1 MKKSL
6 LAYFQTLYFKKS
18 FFLLSSSL
26 FFTLVALFALVLT
39 AYSTFSLR
47 QFEREVDDF
56 SNVTVEHAGRIIQQA
71 TSALDILEEGFP
83 PYCDNFHLGLLR
95 KVAYD
100 NDYIQDVVYIDGNRP
115 RCSSMMND
123 INTMF
128 LPEPDF
134 RYKDIYNIWYKVES
148 PLNKNKPMIY
158 VGATRHLVVLNP
170 RSFLDVPSYSY
181 NIRYA
186 LLEKNKLDGRVILS
200 DSMSSSIYS
209 RLTAGGNNPDRF
221 YIDDKYYVL
230 KPLPDS
236 DLALM
241 VRADKPVKLSF
252 YLTIFFSALPI
263 FMLISLLLS
272 EVISRKSLAIQSPRY
287 VLNQA
292 LRQKEFELHYQP
304 IIKLDTAQVVGCEA
318 LIRWRHS
325 DGRLITPDSFIPMIR
340 QVGLMKELTFFV
352 INEALQT
359 ANVLR
364 HRYPE
369 MFVSINLEAAEFEDI
384 AVFNYL
390 VEQIA
395 VYDLDGANVNVELTE
410 SSMIE
415 PQKAAPMVELYQ
427 QKGVDVAI
435 DDFGTGYS
443 GLSYLERV
451 KANKLKI
458 DKSFVG
464 NISDH
469 SPTDIVLSHIVS
481 MAHCLNLHI
490 VAEGIETPAQEAY
503 LKSLG
508 VAYAQGWLYSKALTQ
523 EDLLAFLAARS
534 ETVLEGQ

>member
-39 AYSTFSLR
+39 VYSTFSLR

-56 SNVTVEHAGRIIQQA
+56 SNVTVEHAGKIILQA

-134 RYKDIYNIWYKVES
+134 RYKDIYNIWYKIES

-252 YLTIFFSALPI
+252 YLTVFFSALPI

-364 HRYPE
+364 NRYPE

-384 AVFNYL
+384 DVFNYL
-390 VEQIA
+390 VEQVAI
-395 VYDLDGANVNVELTE
+395 YELDGANVNVELTE

-427 QKGVDVAI
+427 QKGIDVAI

-490 VAEGIETPAQEAY
+490 VAEGIETPVQEAY

-523 EDLLAFLAARS
+523 EDLLAFLAAKG
-534 ETVLEGQ
+534 ETASDEP

>member
-39 AYSTFSLR
+39 VYSTFSLR

-100 NDYIQDVVYIDGNRP
+100 NNYIQDVVYIDGNRP

-134 RYKDIYNIWYKVES
+134 RYKDIYNIWYKIES

-252 YLTIFFSALPI
+252 YLTVFFSALPI

-272 EVISRKSLAIQSPRY
+272 EVISRKSLVIQSPRY

-364 HRYPE
+364 NRYPE

-384 AVFNYL
+384 DVFNYL
-390 VEQIA
+390 VEQVAI
-395 VYDLDGANVNVELTE
+395 YELDGANVNVELTE

-458 DKSFVG
+458 DKSFIG

-490 VAEGIETPAQEAY
+490 VAEGVETPAQEAY

-523 EDLLAFLAARS
+523 EALITFLAERGEAAS
-534 ETVLEGQ
+534 DAS

>member
-26 FFTLVALFALVLT
+26 FFTLVALFALVL
-39 AYSTFSLR
+39 AVYSTFSLR
-47 QFEREVDDF
+47 QFEGEVDDF
-56 SNVTVEHAGRIIQQA
+56 SDVTVEHAGKIIQQA
-71 TSALDILEEGFP
+71 TSALDILEQKFP
-83 PYCDNFHLGLLR
+83 PYCDNPHLDLLR
-95 KVAYD
+95 KIAYD

-115 RCSSMMND
+115 RCSSMLSE

-128 LPEPDF
+128 LPAPDF
-134 RYKDIYNIWYKVES
+134 HYKDVYDIWYKIES

-181 NIRYA
+181 NIQYA
-186 LLEKNKLDGRVILS
+186 LLEKNKQDGRVILS
-200 DSMSSSIYS
+200 DLMSGNIYS

-236 DLALM
+236 DLALV
-241 VRADKPVKLSF
+241 VRADKPANFSF

-263 FMLISLLLS
+263 FMLISLMLS
-272 EVISRKSLAIQSPRY
+272 EIISRKSLTIQSPRY

-325 DGRLITPDSFIPMIR
+325 DGHLITPDSFIPMIR
-340 QVGLMKELTFFV
+340 QVGLMKALTLFI

-359 ANVLR
+359 ASVLKKS
-364 HRYPE
+364 YPD
-369 MFVSINLEAAEFEDI
+369 MFVSINLEAAEFEDMS
-384 AVFNYL
+384 VFNYL
-390 VEQIA
+390 VEQVA
-395 VYDLDGANVNVELTE
+395 VYELKGANVNVELTE
-410 SSMIE
+410 SSMVE

-427 QKGVDVAI
+427 QQGIDVAI

-523 EDLLAFLAARS
+523 EALITFLAEKG
-534 ETVLEGQ
+534 ETASDES

>member
-18 FFLLSSSL
+18 FFLLSASL
-26 FFTLVALFALVLT
+26 LFILASLFALVL
-39 AYSTFSLR
+39 AVYSTFALR
-47 QFEREVDDF
+47 QFESEVDNF
-56 SNVTVEHAGRIIQQA
+56 SNVTVEHAGKIILQA
-71 TSALDILEEGFP
+71 TSALDILEKHIP
-83 PYCDNFHLGLLR
+83 PYCDNPHLGLLR
-95 KVAYD
+95 KIAYD

-115 RCSSMMND
+115 RCSSMLSE

-128 LPEPDF
+128 LPAPDF
-134 RYKDIYNIWYKVES
+134 RYENRYDIWYKIES
-148 PLNKNKPMIY
+148 PLNKNKTMIY

-181 NIRYA
+181 NIQYA
-186 LLEKNKLDGRVILS
+186 LLEKNKRDGRVILS
-200 DSMSSSIYS
+200 DLMSSDVYS
-209 RLTAGGNNPDRF
+209 RLIAGGNNPDRF
-221 YIDDKYYVL
+221 YIGDKYYVQ
-230 KPLPDS
+230 KPLSNS
-236 DLALM
+236 DLAL
-241 VRADKPVKLSF
+241 VVSAERAISLSC
-252 YLTIFFSALPI
+252 YLKIFFSALPI
-263 FMLISLLLS
+263 FLLLS
-272 EVISRKSLAIQSPRY
+272 LILSTIIFRKSLAIQSPRY

-304 IIKLDTAQVVGCEA
+304 IIKLDTAQIVGCEA
-318 LIRWRHS
+318 LIRWRHA

-359 ANVLR
+359 ASVLKKS
-364 HRYPE
+364 YPA
-369 MFVSINLEAAEFEDI
+369 MFVSINLEAAEFEDMS
-384 AVFNYL
+384 VFNYL
-390 VEQIA
+390 VEHIA
-395 VYDLDGANVNVELTE
+395 AHDLEGANVNVELTE

-464 NISDH
+464 NINDH

-490 VAEGIETPAQEAY
+490 VAEGIETPVQEAY

-523 EDLLAFLAARS
+523 EALMAFLAARG
-534 ETVLEGQ
+534 ETVSDGQ

>member
-39 AYSTFSLR
+39 VYSTFSLR

-100 NDYIQDVVYIDGNRP
+100 NNYIQDVVYIDGNRP

-134 RYKDIYNIWYKVES
+134 RYKDIYNIWYKIES

-252 YLTIFFSALPI
+252 YLTVFFSALPI

-364 HRYPE
+364 NRYPE

-384 AVFNYL
+384 DVFNYL
-390 VEQIA
+390 VEQVAI
-395 VYDLDGANVNVELTE
+395 YELDGANVNVELTE

-427 QKGVDVAI
+427 QKGIDVAI

-523 EDLLAFLAARS
+523 EDLLAFLAAKG
-534 ETVLEGQ
+534 ETVSDEP

>member
-6 LAYFQTLYFKKS
+6 LAYFQTFYFKKN

-26 FFTLVALFALVLT
+26 LFILASLFALVL
-39 AYSTFSLR
+39 AVYATFTLR
-47 QFEREVDDF
+47 QFENEVDDF
-56 SNVTVEHAGRIIQQA
+56 SSVTVEHAGKIILQA
-71 TSALDILEEGFP
+71 TSALDILEQKFS
-83 PYCDNFHLGLLR
+83 PYCDDLHLGLLR
-95 KVAYD
+95 KIAYD
-100 NDYIQDVVYIDGNRP
+100 NDYIQDVVYIDGNRL
-115 RCSSMMND
+115 RCSSMMSE
-123 INTMF
+123 INSMF
-128 LPEPDF
+128 LPSPDF
-134 RYKDIYNIWYKVES
+134 HYKNNYNIWYKIES
-148 PLNKNKPMIY
+148 PLNRNKPMIY

-181 NIRYA
+181 NIQYA
-186 LLEKNKLDGRVILS
+186 LLEKNKGDGRVILS
-200 DSMSSSIYS
+200 DLMSDDIYS
-209 RLTAGGNNPDRF
+209 RLVVGDNNPERF
-221 YIDDKYYVL
+221 YIGDKYYVL

-236 DLALM
+236 DLAL
-241 VRADKPVKLSF
+241 VVSADQSTSLSF
-252 YLTIFFSALPI
+252 YLKIFFSALPI
-263 FMLISLLLS
+263 FLLLS
-272 EVISRKSLAIQSPRY
+272 LVLSILISKKSLTIQSPIY
-287 VLNQA
+287 VLRQA

-325 DGRLITPDSFIPMIR
+325 DGHLITPDSFIPMIR
-340 QVGLMKELTFFV
+340 QVGLMKELTLFV

-359 ANVLR
+359 ASVLKKSD
-364 HRYPE
+364 PD
-369 MFVSINLEAAEFEDI
+369 MFVSINLEAAEFEDMS
-384 AVFNYL
+384 VFNYL
-390 VEQIA
+390 VEQVA

-427 QKGVDVAI
+427 QKGIDVAI

-490 VAEGIETPAQEAY
+490 VAEGIETPIQEAY

-523 EDLLAFLAARS
+523 EALIAFLAARE
-534 ETVLEGQ
+534 ETTSDGQ

>member
-26 FFTLVALFALVLT
+26 FFTLVALFALVL
-39 AYSTFSLR
+39 AVYSTFSLR
-47 QFEREVDDF
+47 QFEGEVDDF
-56 SNVTVEHAGRIIQQA
+56 SDATVEHAGKIIQQA
-71 TSALDILEEGFP
+71 TSALDILEQKFP
-83 PYCDNFHLGLLR
+83 PYCDNPHLDLLR
-95 KVAYD
+95 KIAYD

-115 RCSSMMND
+115 RCSSMLSE

-128 LPEPDF
+128 LPAPDF
-134 RYKDIYNIWYKVES
+134 HYKDVYDIWYKIES

-181 NIRYA
+181 NIQYA
-186 LLEKNKLDGRVILS
+186 LLEKNKQDGRVILS
-200 DSMSSSIYS
+200 DLMSGNIYS

-236 DLALM
+236 DLALV
-241 VRADKPVKLSF
+241 VRADKPANFSF

-263 FMLISLLLS
+263 FMLISLMLS
-272 EVISRKSLAIQSPRY
+272 EIISRKSLTIQSPRY

-325 DGRLITPDSFIPMIR
+325 DGHLITPDSFIPMIR
-340 QVGLMKELTFFV
+340 QVGLMKALTLFI

-359 ANVLR
+359 ASVLKKS
-364 HRYPE
+364 YPD
-369 MFVSINLEAAEFEDI
+369 MFVSINLEAAEFEDMS
-384 AVFNYL
+384 VFNYL
-390 VEQIA
+390 VEQVA
-395 VYDLDGANVNVELTE
+395 VYELKGANVNVELTE

-427 QKGVDVAI
+427 QQGIDVAI

-523 EDLLAFLAARS
+523 EALITFLAEKG
-534 ETVLEGQ
+534 ETASDES

>member
-39 AYSTFSLR
+39 VYSTFSLR

-56 SNVTVEHAGRIIQQA
+56 SNVTVEHAGKIILQA

-100 NDYIQDVVYIDGNRP
+100 NNYIQDVVYIDGNRP

-134 RYKDIYNIWYKVES
+134 RYKDIYNIWYKIES

-252 YLTIFFSALPI
+252 YLTVFFSALPI

-287 VLNQA
+287 VLNQV

-364 HRYPE
+364 NRYPE

-384 AVFNYL
+384 DVFNYL
-390 VEQIA
+390 VEQVAI
-395 VYDLDGANVNVELTE
+395 YELDGANVNVELTE

-427 QKGVDVAI
+427 QKGIDVAI

>member
-39 AYSTFSLR
+39 VYSTFSLR

-100 NDYIQDVVYIDGNRP
+100 NNYIQDVVYIDGNRP

-134 RYKDIYNIWYKVES
+134 RYKDIYNIWYKIES

-252 YLTIFFSALPI
+252 YLTVFFSALPI

-364 HRYPE
+364 NRYPE

-390 VEQIA
+390 VEQVAI
-395 VYDLDGANVNVELTE
+395 YELDGANVNVELTE

-427 QKGVDVAI
+427 QKGIDVAI

>member
-39 AYSTFSLR
+39 VYSTFSLR

-100 NDYIQDVVYIDGNRP
+100 NNYIQDVVYIDGNRP

-134 RYKDIYNIWYKVES
+134 RYKDIYNIWYKIES

-340 QVGLMKELTFFV
+340 QVGLMKALTLFV

-359 ANVLR
+359 ASVLR
-364 HRYPE
+364 NRYPE

-384 AVFNYL
+384 DVFNYL
-390 VEQIA
+390 VEQLAI
-395 VYDLDGANVNVELTE
+395 YELDGANVNVELTE

-427 QKGVDVAI
+427 QKGIDVAI

-523 EDLLAFLAARS
+523 EDLLAFLAAKG
-534 ETVLEGQ
+534 ETASDEP

>member
-6 LAYFQTLYFKKS
+6 LAYFQTLYFKKN

-26 FFTLVALFALVLT
+26 LFILASLFALVL
-39 AYSTFSLR
+39 AVYATFTLR
-47 QFEREVDDF
+47 QFENEVDDF
-56 SNVTVEHAGRIIQQA
+56 SSVTVEHAGKIILQA
-71 TSALDILEEGFP
+71 TSALDILEQKFP
-83 PYCDNFHLGLLR
+83 PYCDDLHLGLLR
-95 KVAYD
+95 KIAYD
-100 NDYIQDVVYIDGNRP
+100 NDYIQDVVYIDGNRL
-115 RCSSMMND
+115 RCSSMMSE
-123 INTMF
+123 INSMF
-128 LPEPDF
+128 LPSPDF
-134 RYKDIYNIWYKVES
+134 HYKNNYNIWYKIES
-148 PLNKNKPMIY
+148 PLNRNKPMIY

-181 NIRYA
+181 NIQYA
-186 LLEKNKLDGRVILS
+186 LLEKNKGDGRVILS
-200 DSMSSSIYS
+200 DLMSDDIYS
-209 RLTAGGNNPDRF
+209 RLVVGDNNPERF
-221 YIDDKYYVL
+221 YIGDKYYVL

-236 DLALM
+236 DLAL
-241 VRADKPVKLSF
+241 VVSADQSTSLSF
-252 YLTIFFSALPI
+252 YLKIFFSALPI
-263 FMLISLLLS
+263 FLLLS
-272 EVISRKSLAIQSPRY
+272 LVLSILISKKSLTIQSPLY
-287 VLNQA
+287 VLRQA

-325 DGRLITPDSFIPMIR
+325 DGHLITPDSFIPMIR
-340 QVGLMKELTFFV
+340 QVGLMKELTLFV

-359 ANVLR
+359 ASVLKKSD
-364 HRYPE
+364 PD
-369 MFVSINLEAAEFEDI
+369 MFVSINLEAAEFEDMS
-384 AVFNYL
+384 VFNYL
-390 VEQIA
+390 VEQVA

-427 QKGVDVAI
+427 QKGIDVAI

-464 NISDH
+464 NIRDH

-490 VAEGIETPAQEAY
+490 VAEGIETPIQEAY

-523 EDLLAFLAARS
+523 EALIAFLAARE
-534 ETVLEGQ
+534 ETASDGQ

>member
-1 MKKSL
+1 M
-6 LAYFQTLYFKKS
+6 
-18 FFLLSSSL
+18 
-26 FFTLVALFALVLT
+26 ALFALVLT

-252 YLTIFFSALPI
+252 YLTVFFSALPI

-364 HRYPE
+364 NRYPE

-384 AVFNYL
+384 DVFNYL
-390 VEQIA
+390 VEQVAI
-395 VYDLDGANVNVELTE
+395 YELDGANVNVELTE

-427 QKGVDVAI
+427 QKGIDVAI

>member
-26 FFTLVALFALVLT
+26 FFTLVALFALVL
-39 AYSTFSLR
+39 AVYSTFSLR
-47 QFEREVDDF
+47 QFEGEVDDF
-56 SNVTVEHAGRIIQQA
+56 SDVTVEHAGKIIQQA
-71 TSALDILEEGFP
+71 TSALDILEQKFP
-83 PYCDNFHLGLLR
+83 PYCDNPHLDLLR
-95 KVAYD
+95 KIAYD

-115 RCSSMMND
+115 RCSSMLSE

-134 RYKDIYNIWYKVES
+134 HYKDVYDIWYKIES

-181 NIRYA
+181 NIQYA
-186 LLEKNKLDGRVILS
+186 LLEKNKQDGRVILS
-200 DSMSSSIYS
+200 DLMSGNIYS

-236 DLALM
+236 DLALV
-241 VRADKPVKLSF
+241 VRADKPANFSF

-263 FMLISLLLS
+263 FMLISLMLS
-272 EVISRKSLAIQSPRY
+272 EIISRKSLTIQSPRY

-325 DGRLITPDSFIPMIR
+325 DGHLITPDSFIPMIR
-340 QVGLMKELTFFV
+340 QVGLMKALTLFI

-359 ANVLR
+359 ASVLKKS
-364 HRYPE
+364 YPD
-369 MFVSINLEAAEFEDI
+369 MFVSINLEAAEFEDMS
-384 AVFNYL
+384 VFNYL
-390 VEQIA
+390 VEQVA
-395 VYDLDGANVNVELTE
+395 VYELKGANVNVELTE

-427 QKGVDVAI
+427 QQGIDVAI

-523 EDLLAFLAARS
+523 EALITFLAEKG
-534 ETVLEGQ
+534 ETVSDES

>member
-26 FFTLVALFALVLT
+26 FFTLVALFALVLA

-47 QFEREVDDF
+47 QFEGEVDDF
-56 SNVTVEHAGRIIQQA
+56 SNVTVEHAGKIIQQA
-71 TSALDILEEGFP
+71 TSALDILEQKFP
-83 PYCDNFHLGLLR
+83 PYCDNPHLDLLR
-95 KVAYD
+95 KIAYD

-115 RCSSMMND
+115 RCSSMLSD

-134 RYKDIYNIWYKVES
+134 HYKNSYNIWYKIES

-181 NIRYA
+181 NIQYA
-186 LLEKNKLDGRVILS
+186 LLEKNKQDGRVILS
-200 DSMSSSIYS
+200 DLMSGNIYS
-209 RLTAGGNNPDRF
+209 RLTAGGNTPDRF

-236 DLALM
+236 DLAL
-241 VRADKPVKLSF
+241 VIRADKPAKFSF

-263 FMLISLLLS
+263 FMLISLMLS
-272 EVISRKSLAIQSPRY
+272 EIISRKSLTIQSPRY

-325 DGRLITPDSFIPMIR
+325 DGHLITPDSFIPMIR
-340 QVGLMKELTFFV
+340 QVGLMKALTLFV

-359 ANVLR
+359 ACVLKKS
-364 HRYPE
+364 YPD
-369 MFVSINLEAAEFEDI
+369 MFVSINLEAAEFEDMS
-384 AVFNYL
+384 VFNYL
-390 VEQIA
+390 VEQVAI
-395 VYDLDGANVNVELTE
+395 YDLDGANVNVELTE

-427 QKGVDVAI
+427 QQGIDVAI

-458 DKSFVG
+458 DKSFIG

-490 VAEGIETPAQEAY
+490 VAEGVETPAQEAY

-523 EDLLAFLAARS
+523 EALVTFLAEKG
-534 ETVLEGQ
+534 ETASDES

>member
-6 LAYFQTLYFKKS
+6 LAYFQALYFKKS

-26 FFTLVALFALVLT
+26 FFTLVALFALVL
-39 AYSTFSLR
+39 AVYSTFSLR
-47 QFEREVDDF
+47 QFEGEVDDF
-56 SNVTVEHAGRIIQQA
+56 SDVTVEHAGKIIQQA
-71 TSALDILEEGFP
+71 TSALDILEQKFP
-83 PYCDNFHLGLLR
+83 PYCDNPHLDLLR
-95 KVAYD
+95 KIAYD

-115 RCSSMMND
+115 RCSSMLSE

-128 LPEPDF
+128 LPAPDF
-134 RYKDIYNIWYKVES
+134 HYKDVYDIWYKIES

-181 NIRYA
+181 NIQYA
-186 LLEKNKLDGRVILS
+186 LLEKNKQDGRVILS
-200 DSMSSSIYS
+200 DLMSGNIYS

-236 DLALM
+236 DLALV
-241 VRADKPVKLSF
+241 VRADKPANFSF

-263 FMLISLLLS
+263 FMLISLMLS
-272 EVISRKSLAIQSPRY
+272 EIISRKSLTIQSPRY

-325 DGRLITPDSFIPMIR
+325 DGHLITPDSFIPMIR
-340 QVGLMKELTFFV
+340 QVGLMKALTLFI

-359 ANVLR
+359 ASVLKKS
-364 HRYPE
+364 YPD
-369 MFVSINLEAAEFEDI
+369 MFVSINLEAAEFEDMS
-384 AVFNYL
+384 VFNYL
-390 VEQIA
+390 VEQVA
-395 VYDLDGANVNVELTE
+395 VYELKGANVNVELTE
-410 SSMIE
+410 SSMVE

-427 QKGVDVAI
+427 QQGIDVAI

-523 EDLLAFLAARS
+523 EALITFLAEKG
-534 ETVLEGQ
+534 ETASDES

>member
-252 YLTIFFSALPI
+252 YLTVFFSALPI

-364 HRYPE
+364 NRYPE

-384 AVFNYL
+384 DVFNYL
-390 VEQIA
+390 VEQVAI
-395 VYDLDGANVNVELTE
+395 YELDGANVNVELTE

>member
-6 LAYFQTLYFKKS
+6 LAYFQTLYFKKN
-18 FFLLSSSL
+18 FFLLSASL
-26 FFTLVALFALVLT
+26 LFILASLFALVLT
-39 AYSTFSLR
+39 VYSTFTLR
-47 QFEREVDDF
+47 QFESEVDNF
-56 SNVTVEHAGRIIQQA
+56 SNVTVEHAEKIMLQA
-71 TSALDILEEGFP
+71 TSALDVLETYIP
-83 PYCDNFHLGLLR
+83 PYCDNPHLGLLR
-95 KVAYD
+95 KIAYD

-115 RCSSMMND
+115 RCSSMLNE
-123 INTMF
+123 IRTMF
-128 LPEPDF
+128 LPVPDF
-134 RYKDIYNIWYKVES
+134 RYENRYDIWYKIES
-148 PLNKNKPMIY
+148 PLNKNKTMIY

-181 NIRYA
+181 NIQYA
-186 LLEKNKLDGRVILS
+186 LLEKNKRDGRVILS
-200 DSMSSSIYS
+200 DLMSSDVYS
-209 RLTAGGNNPDRF
+209 RLIAGGNNPDRF
-221 YIDDKYYVL
+221 YIGDKYYVQ
-230 KPLPDS
+230 KPLSNS
-236 DLALM
+236 DLAL
-241 VRADKPVKLSF
+241 VVSADRATSFSF
-252 YLTIFFSALPI
+252 YLKIFLFVLPV
-263 FMLISLLLS
+263 FLLLS
-272 EVISRKSLAIQSPRY
+272 LILSTLISKKSLAIQSPRY
-287 VLNQA
+287 VFNQA
-292 LRQKEFELHYQP
+292 LRQKEFELYYQP
-304 IIKLDTAQVVGCEA
+304 IIKLDTAQIVGCEA
-318 LIRWRHS
+318 LIRWRHA

-359 ANVLR
+359 ASILKK
-364 HRYPE
+364 RYPA

-384 AVFNYL
+384 SVFNYL
-390 VEQIA
+390 VEHIA
-395 VYDLDGANVNVELTE
+395 AHDLEGANVNVELTE

-427 QKGVDVAI
+427 QQGIDVAI

-464 NISDH
+464 NINDH

-490 VAEGIETPAQEAY
+490 VAEGIETPVQEAY

-523 EDLLAFLAARS
+523 EALMAFLAARG
-534 ETVLEGQ
+534 ETVSDGQ

>member
-39 AYSTFSLR
+39 VYSTFSLR

-100 NDYIQDVVYIDGNRP
+100 NNYIQDVVYIDGNRP

-384 AVFNYL
+384 DVFNYL
-390 VEQIA
+390 VEQVAI
-395 VYDLDGANVNVELTE
+395 YELDGANVNVELTE

>member
-6 LAYFQTLYFKKS
+6 LAYFQALYFKKS

-26 FFTLVALFALVLT
+26 FFTLVALFALVL
-39 AYSTFSLR
+39 AVYSTFSLR
-47 QFEREVDDF
+47 QFEGEVDDF
-56 SNVTVEHAGRIIQQA
+56 SDVTVEHAGKIIQQA
-71 TSALDILEEGFP
+71 TSALDILEQKFP
-83 PYCDNFHLGLLR
+83 PYCDNPHLDLLR
-95 KVAYD
+95 KIAYD

-115 RCSSMMND
+115 RCSSMLSE

-128 LPEPDF
+128 LPAPDF
-134 RYKDIYNIWYKVES
+134 HYKDVYDIWYKIES

-181 NIRYA
+181 NIQYA
-186 LLEKNKLDGRVILS
+186 LLEKNKQDGRVILS
-200 DSMSSSIYS
+200 DLMSGNIYS

-236 DLALM
+236 DLALV
-241 VRADKPVKLSF
+241 VRADKPANFSF

-263 FMLISLLLS
+263 FMLISLMLS
-272 EVISRKSLAIQSPRY
+272 EIISRKSLTIQSPRY

-325 DGRLITPDSFIPMIR
+325 DGHLITPDSFIPMIR
-340 QVGLMKELTFFV
+340 QVGLMKALTLFI

-359 ANVLR
+359 ASVLKKS
-364 HRYPE
+364 YPD
-369 MFVSINLEAAEFEDI
+369 MFVSINLEAAEFEDMS
-384 AVFNYL
+384 VFNYL
-390 VEQIA
+390 VEQVA
-395 VYDLDGANVNVELTE
+395 VYELKGANVNVELTE

-427 QKGVDVAI
+427 QQGIDVAI

-523 EDLLAFLAARS
+523 EALITFLAEKG
-534 ETVLEGQ
+534 ETVSDES

>member
-1 MKKSL
+1 MKKSP
-6 LAYFQTLYFKKS
+6 LAYFQTLYFKKN

-26 FFTLVALFALVLT
+26 LFILASLFALVL
-39 AYSTFSLR
+39 AVYATFTLR
-47 QFEREVDDF
+47 QFENEVDDF
-56 SNVTVEHAGRIIQQA
+56 SSVTVEHAGKIILQA
-71 TSALDILEEGFP
+71 TSALDILEKKFP
-83 PYCDNFHLGLLR
+83 PYCDDLHLGLLR
-95 KVAYD
+95 KIAYD
-100 NDYIQDVVYIDGNRP
+100 NDYIQDVVYIDGNRL
-115 RCSSMMND
+115 RCSSMMSE
-123 INTMF
+123 INSMF
-128 LPEPDF
+128 LPSPDF
-134 RYKDIYNIWYKVES
+134 HYKNNYNIWYKIES
-148 PLNKNKPMIY
+148 PLNRNKPMIY

-181 NIRYA
+181 NIQYA
-186 LLEKNKLDGRVILS
+186 LLEKNKGDGRVILS
-200 DSMSSSIYS
+200 DLMSDDIYS
-209 RLTAGGNNPDRF
+209 RLVVGDNNPERF
-221 YIDDKYYVL
+221 YIGDKYYVL

-236 DLALM
+236 DLAL
-241 VRADKPVKLSF
+241 VVSADQSTSLSF
-252 YLTIFFSALPI
+252 YLKIFFSALPI
-263 FMLISLLLS
+263 FLLLS
-272 EVISRKSLAIQSPRY
+272 LVLSILISKKSLTIQSPLY
-287 VLNQA
+287 VLRQA

-325 DGRLITPDSFIPMIR
+325 DGHLITPDSFIPMIR
-340 QVGLMKELTFFV
+340 QVGLMKELTLFV

-359 ANVLR
+359 ASVLKKSD
-364 HRYPE
+364 PD
-369 MFVSINLEAAEFEDI
+369 MFVSINLEAAEFEDMS
-384 AVFNYL
+384 VFNYL
-390 VEQIA
+390 VEQVA

-427 QKGVDVAI
+427 QKGIDVAI

-464 NISDH
+464 NISGH

-490 VAEGIETPAQEAY
+490 VAEGIETPIQEAY

-523 EDLLAFLAARS
+523 EALIAFLAARE
-534 ETVLEGQ
+534 ETASDGQ

>member
-26 FFTLVALFALVLT
+26 FFTLVALFALVL
-39 AYSTFSLR
+39 AVYSTFSLR
-47 QFEREVDDF
+47 QFEGEVDDF
-56 SNVTVEHAGRIIQQA
+56 SDVTVEHAGKIIQQA
-71 TSALDILEEGFP
+71 TSALDILEQKFP
-83 PYCDNFHLGLLR
+83 PYCDNPHLDLLR
-95 KVAYD
+95 KIAYD

-115 RCSSMMND
+115 RCSSMLSE

-134 RYKDIYNIWYKVES
+134 HYKDVYDIWYKIES

-181 NIRYA
+181 NIQYA
-186 LLEKNKLDGRVILS
+186 LLEKNKQDGRVILS
-200 DSMSSSIYS
+200 DLMSGNIYS

-236 DLALM
+236 DLALV
-241 VRADKPVKLSF
+241 VRADKPASFSF

-263 FMLISLLLS
+263 FMLISLMLS
-272 EVISRKSLAIQSPRY
+272 EIISRKSLTIQSPRY

-325 DGRLITPDSFIPMIR
+325 DGHLITPDSFIPMIR
-340 QVGLMKELTFFV
+340 QVGLMKALTLFI

-359 ANVLR
+359 ASVLKKS
-364 HRYPE
+364 YPD
-369 MFVSINLEAAEFEDI
+369 MFVSINLEAAEFEDMS
-384 AVFNYL
+384 VFNYL
-390 VEQIA
+390 VEQVA
-395 VYDLDGANVNVELTE
+395 VYELKGVNVNVELTE

-427 QKGVDVAI
+427 QQGIDVAI

-490 VAEGIETPAQEAY
+490 VAEGIEAPAQEAY

-523 EDLLAFLAARS
+523 EALITFLAEKG
-534 ETVLEGQ
+534 ETASDES

>member
-6 LAYFQTLYFKKS
+6 LAYFQTLYFKKN

-26 FFTLVALFALVLT
+26 LFILASLFALVL
-39 AYSTFSLR
+39 AVYATFTLR
-47 QFEREVDDF
+47 QFENEVDDF
-56 SNVTVEHAGRIIQQA
+56 SSVTVEHAGKIILQA
-71 TSALDILEEGFP
+71 TSALDILEQKFP
-83 PYCDNFHLGLLR
+83 PYCDDLHLGLLR
-95 KVAYD
+95 KIAYD
-100 NDYIQDVVYIDGNRP
+100 NDYIQDVVYIDGNRL
-115 RCSSMMND
+115 RCSSMMSE
-123 INTMF
+123 INSMF
-128 LPEPDF
+128 LPSPDF
-134 RYKDIYNIWYKVES
+134 YYKNNYNIWYKIES
-148 PLNKNKPMIY
+148 PLNRNKPMIY

-181 NIRYA
+181 NIQYA
-186 LLEKNKLDGRVILS
+186 LLEKNKGDGRVILS
-200 DSMSSSIYS
+200 DLMSDDIYS
-209 RLTAGGNNPDRF
+209 RLVVGDNNPERF
-221 YIDDKYYVL
+221 YIGDKYYVL

-236 DLALM
+236 DLAL
-241 VRADKPVKLSF
+241 VVSADQSTYLSF
-252 YLTIFFSALPI
+252 YLKIFFSALPI
-263 FMLISLLLS
+263 FLLLS
-272 EVISRKSLAIQSPRY
+272 LVLSILISKKSLTIQSPLY
-287 VLNQA
+287 VLRQA

-325 DGRLITPDSFIPMIR
+325 DGHLITPDSFIPMIR
-340 QVGLMKELTFFV
+340 QVGLMKELTLFV

-359 ANVLR
+359 ASVLKKSD
-364 HRYPE
+364 PD
-369 MFVSINLEAAEFEDI
+369 MFVSINLEAAEFEDMS
-384 AVFNYL
+384 VFNYL
-390 VEQIA
+390 VEQVA
-395 VYDLDGANVNVELTE
+395 VYDLNGANVNVELTE

-427 QKGVDVAI
+427 QKGIDVAI

-508 VAYAQGWLYSKALTQ
+508 VAYAQGWLYSKALTK
-523 EDLLAFLAARS
+523 EALIAFLAARD
-534 ETVLEGQ
+534 ETVSDEP

>member
-364 HRYPE
+364 NRYPE

-384 AVFNYL
+384 DVFNYL
-390 VEQIA
+390 VEQVAI
-395 VYDLDGANVNVELTE
+395 YELDGANVNVELTE

-427 QKGVDVAI
+427 QKGIDVAI

>member
-26 FFTLVALFALVLT
+26 FFTLVALFALVL
-39 AYSTFSLR
+39 AVYSTFSLR
-47 QFEREVDDF
+47 QFEGEVDDF
-56 SNVTVEHAGRIIQQA
+56 SDVTVEHAGKIIQQA
-71 TSALDILEEGFP
+71 TSALDILEQKFP
-83 PYCDNFHLGLLR
+83 PYCDNPHLDLLR
-95 KVAYD
+95 KIAYD

-115 RCSSMMND
+115 RCSSMLSE

-128 LPEPDF
+128 LPAPDF
-134 RYKDIYNIWYKVES
+134 HYKDVYDIWYKIES

-181 NIRYA
+181 NIQYA
-186 LLEKNKLDGRVILS
+186 LLEKNKQDGRVILS
-200 DSMSSSIYS
+200 DLMSGNIYS

-236 DLALM
+236 DLALV
-241 VRADKPVKLSF
+241 VRADKPASFSF
-252 YLTIFFSALPI
+252 YLTIFFSALPV
-263 FMLISLLLS
+263 FMLISLMLS
-272 EVISRKSLAIQSPRY
+272 EIISRKSLTIQSPRY

-325 DGRLITPDSFIPMIR
+325 DGHLITPDSFIPMIR
-340 QVGLMKELTFFV
+340 QVGLMKALTLFI

-359 ANVLR
+359 ASVLKKS
-364 HRYPE
+364 YPD
-369 MFVSINLEAAEFEDI
+369 MFVSINLEAAEFEDMS
-384 AVFNYL
+384 VFNYL
-390 VEQIA
+390 VEQVA
-395 VYDLDGANVNVELTE
+395 VYELKGANVNVELTE

-427 QKGVDVAI
+427 QQGIDVAI

-523 EDLLAFLAARS
+523 EALITFLAEKG
-534 ETVLEGQ
+534 ETASDES

>member
-39 AYSTFSLR
+39 VYSTFSLR

-364 HRYPE
+364 NRYPE
-369 MFVSINLEAAEFEDI
+369 MFASINLEAAEFEDI
-384 AVFNYL
+384 DVFNYL
-390 VEQIA
+390 VEQVAI
-395 VYDLDGANVNVELTE
+395 YELDGANVNVELTE

-427 QKGVDVAI
+427 QKGIDVAI

>member
-39 AYSTFSLR
+39 VYSTFSLR

-252 YLTIFFSALPI
+252 YLTVFFSALPI

-364 HRYPE
+364 NRYPE

-384 AVFNYL
+384 DVFNYL
-390 VEQIA
+390 VEQVAI
-395 VYDLDGANVNVELTE
+395 YELDGANVNVELTE

-427 QKGVDVAI
+427 QKGIDVAI

>member
-39 AYSTFSLR
+39 VYSTFSLR

-272 EVISRKSLAIQSPRY
+272 EVISRKSLVIQSPRY

-340 QVGLMKELTFFV
+340 QVGLMKDLTFFV

-364 HRYPE
+364 NRYPE

-384 AVFNYL
+384 DVFNYL
-390 VEQIA
+390 VEQVAI
-395 VYDLDGANVNVELTE
+395 YELDGANVNVELTE

-427 QKGVDVAI
+427 QKGIDVAI

>member
-39 AYSTFSLR
+39 VYSTFSLR

-384 AVFNYL
+384 DVFNYL
-390 VEQIA
+390 VEQVAI
-395 VYDLDGANVNVELTE
+395 YELDGANVNVELTE

>member
-26 FFTLVALFALVLT
+26 FFILVALFALVLA

-47 QFEREVDDF
+47 QFEHEVDDF
-56 SNVTVEHAGRIIQQA
+56 SNVTVKHAEKIIQQA
-71 TSALDILEEGFP
+71 TSALDILEKNYP

-100 NDYIQDVVYIDGNRP
+100 NDYIQDIVYIDGNRP

-252 YLTIFFSALPI
+252 YLTIFFSVLPV

-272 EVISRKSLAIQSPRY
+272 EIITRKYLVIQSPRY
-287 VLNQA
+287 VFNQA

-340 QVGLMKELTFFV
+340 QVGLMKELTLFV

-359 ANVLR
+359 ACVLR
-364 HRYPE
+364 NRYPE

-534 ETVLEGQ
+534 ETILEGQ

>member
-1 MKKSL
+1 M
-6 LAYFQTLYFKKS
+6 
-18 FFLLSSSL
+18 
-26 FFTLVALFALVLT
+26 
-39 AYSTFSLR
+39 
-47 QFEREVDDF
+47 DDF
-56 SNVTVEHAGRIIQQA
+56 SDVTVEHAGKIIQQA
-71 TSALDILEEGFP
+71 TSALDILEQKFP
-83 PYCDNFHLGLLR
+83 PYCDNPHLDLLR
-95 KVAYD
+95 KIAYD

-115 RCSSMMND
+115 RCSSMLSE

-134 RYKDIYNIWYKVES
+134 HYKDVYDIWYKIES

-181 NIRYA
+181 NIQYA
-186 LLEKNKLDGRVILS
+186 LLEKNKQDGRVILS
-200 DSMSSSIYS
+200 DLMSGNIYS

-236 DLALM
+236 DLALV
-241 VRADKPVKLSF
+241 VRADKPASFSF

-263 FMLISLLLS
+263 FMLISLMLS
-272 EVISRKSLAIQSPRY
+272 EIISRKSLTIQSPRY

-325 DGRLITPDSFIPMIR
+325 DGHLITPDSFIPMIR
-340 QVGLMKELTFFV
+340 QVGLMKALTLFI

-359 ANVLR
+359 ASVLKKS
-364 HRYPE
+364 YPD
-369 MFVSINLEAAEFEDI
+369 MFVSINLEAAEFEDMS
-384 AVFNYL
+384 VFNYL
-390 VEQIA
+390 VEQVA
-395 VYDLDGANVNVELTE
+395 VYELKGANVNVELTE

-427 QKGVDVAI
+427 QQGIDVAI

-490 VAEGIETPAQEAY
+490 VAEGIEAPAQEAY

-523 EDLLAFLAARS
+523 EALITFLAEKG
-534 ETVLEGQ
+534 ETASDES

>member
-6 LAYFQTLYFKKS
+6 LAYFQTLYFKKN

-26 FFTLVALFALVLT
+26 LFILASLFALVL
-39 AYSTFSLR
+39 AVYATFTLR
-47 QFEREVDDF
+47 QFENEVDDF
-56 SNVTVEHAGRIIQQA
+56 SSVTVEHAGKIILQA
-71 TSALDILEEGFP
+71 TSALDILEQKFP
-83 PYCDNFHLGLLR
+83 PYCDDLHLGLLR
-95 KVAYD
+95 KIAYD
-100 NDYIQDVVYIDGNRP
+100 NDYIQDVVYIDGNRL
-115 RCSSMMND
+115 RCSSMMSE
-123 INTMF
+123 INSMF
-128 LPEPDF
+128 LPLPDF
-134 RYKDIYNIWYKVES
+134 HYKNNYNIWYKIES
-148 PLNKNKPMIY
+148 PLNRNKPMIY

-181 NIRYA
+181 NIQYA
-186 LLEKNKLDGRVILS
+186 LLEKNKGDGRVILS
-200 DSMSSSIYS
+200 DLMSDDIYS
-209 RLTAGGNNPDRF
+209 RLVVGDNNPERF
-221 YIDDKYYVL
+221 YIGDKYYVL

-236 DLALM
+236 DLAL
-241 VRADKPVKLSF
+241 VVSADQSTSLSF
-252 YLTIFFSALPI
+252 YLKIFFSALPI
-263 FMLISLLLS
+263 FLLLS
-272 EVISRKSLAIQSPRY
+272 LVLSILISKKSLTIQSPLY
-287 VLNQA
+287 VLRQA

-325 DGRLITPDSFIPMIR
+325 DGHLITPDSFIPMIR
-340 QVGLMKELTFFV
+340 QVGLMKELTLFV

-359 ANVLR
+359 ASVLKKSD
-364 HRYPE
+364 PD
-369 MFVSINLEAAEFEDI
+369 MFVSINLEAAEFEDMS
-384 AVFNYL
+384 VFNYL
-390 VEQIA
+390 VEQVA

-427 QKGVDVAI
+427 QKGIDVAI

-464 NISDH
+464 NIRDH

-490 VAEGIETPAQEAY
+490 VAEGIETPIQEAY

-523 EDLLAFLAARS
+523 EALIAFLAARE
-534 ETVLEGQ
+534 ETASDGQ

>member
-26 FFTLVALFALVLT
+26 FFTLVALFALVL
-39 AYSTFSLR
+39 AVYSTFSLR
-47 QFEREVDDF
+47 QFEGEVDDF
-56 SNVTVEHAGRIIQQA
+56 SDVTVEHAGKIIQQA
-71 TSALDILEEGFP
+71 TSALDILEQKFP
-83 PYCDNFHLGLLR
+83 PYCDNSHLDLLR
-95 KVAYD
+95 KIAYD

-115 RCSSMMND
+115 RCSSMLND

-128 LPEPDF
+128 LPESDF
-134 RYKDIYNIWYKVES
+134 HYKNSYNIWYKIES

-181 NIRYA
+181 NIQYA
-186 LLEKNKLDGRVILS
+186 LLEKNKQDGRVILS
-200 DSMSSSIYS
+200 DLMSGNIYS

-236 DLALM
+236 DLALV
-241 VRADKPVKLSF
+241 VRADKPASFSF

-263 FMLISLLLS
+263 FMLISLMLS
-272 EVISRKSLAIQSPRY
+272 EIISRKSLTIQSPRY

-325 DGRLITPDSFIPMIR
+325 DGHLITPDSFIPMIR
-340 QVGLMKELTFFV
+340 QVGLMKALTLFI

-359 ANVLR
+359 ASVLKKS
-364 HRYPE
+364 YPD
-369 MFVSINLEAAEFEDI
+369 MFVSINLEAAEFEDMS
-384 AVFNYL
+384 VFNYL
-390 VEQIA
+390 VEQVA
-395 VYDLDGANVNVELTE
+395 VYELKGANVNVELTE

-427 QKGVDVAI
+427 QQGIDVAI

-523 EDLLAFLAARS
+523 EALITFLAEKG
-534 ETVLEGQ
+534 ETASDES

>member
-39 AYSTFSLR
+39 VYSTFSLR

-100 NDYIQDVVYIDGNRP
+100 NNYIQDVVYIDGNRP

-134 RYKDIYNIWYKVES
+134 RYKDIYNIWYKIES

-252 YLTIFFSALPI
+252 YLTVFFSALPI

-364 HRYPE
+364 NRYPE

-384 AVFNYL
+384 DVFNYL
-390 VEQIA
+390 VEQVAI
-395 VYDLDGANVNVELTE
+395 YELDGANVNVELTE

-427 QKGVDVAI
+427 QKGIDVAI

>member
-364 HRYPE
+364 NRYPE

-384 AVFNYL
+384 DVFNYL
-390 VEQIA
+390 VEQVAI
-395 VYDLDGANVNVELTE
+395 YELDGANVNVELTE

-523 EDLLAFLAARS
+523 EDLLAFLAAKG
-534 ETVLEGQ
+534 ETVSDAS